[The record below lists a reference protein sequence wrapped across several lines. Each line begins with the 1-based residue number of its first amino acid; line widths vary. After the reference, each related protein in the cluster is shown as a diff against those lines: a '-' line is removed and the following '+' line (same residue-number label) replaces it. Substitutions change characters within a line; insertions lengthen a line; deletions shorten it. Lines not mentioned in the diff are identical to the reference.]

1 MRFTFLPLCL
11 LSAAITAGCSSKD
24 HVHQANPFDEPVRVA
39 VRSTAPVV
47 APVEAEPIGNPALER
62 APAEQTLPQGDGVEV
77 FAAGDVPYTPV
88 SVPISVDSNAGQV
101 PGTPITSSVEDQV
114 LAEAHRVGAL
124 GDVSGQVELLQQAGS
139 MGNAGAYYDLA
150 KIYLTGQGVPKDA
163 DLAVSYL
170 NSAMSLG
177 HAESTRVL
185 GWLYVMGSG
194 VPKDIDYGKLLLE
207 KASETSVRAQ
217 REYGMALANLRTPH
231 LNDMG
236 RGLELLKTAADA
248 GDEAATKAYQAA
260 FSPAPTSESAS
271 DVAPAQASEQPA
283 VQREA
288 LAAPRRSAADGGGS
302 LKAQALGGDLASM
315 YQYAL
320 NVSLGKITDPDP
332 QFTAY
337 CFYSVASSRG
347 YKLADDE
354 VRSLSGIKTL
364 SDKKSPGR
372 MARCIADLNN
382 SIAGY

>member
-1 MRFTFLPLCL
+1 MRFTLIPLCL
-11 LSAAITAGCSSKD
+11 LSAALTAGCSSKD
-24 HVHQANPFDEPVRVA
+24 HVYQANPFDEPVKVA

-47 APVEAEPIGNPALER
+47 VPPEAAPSGPPTLES
-62 APAEQTLPQGDGVEV
+62 APTGQTLPQGDGVEV
-77 FAAGDVPYTPV
+77 FAAGDVPYTAV
-88 SVPISVDSNAGQV
+88 SVPISVDSNPGQV
-101 PGTPITSSVEDQV
+101 PGAPITSSVEDQV
-114 LAEAHRVGAL
+114 LAEARRVGAL
-124 GDVSGQVELLQQAGS
+124 GDVAGQVELLQQAGN

-163 DLAVSYL
+163 DVAVSYL
-170 NSAMSLG
+170 NSAISLG
-177 HAESTRVL
+177 HAESARVL

-194 VPKDIDYGKLLLE
+194 VPKDVDYGKLLLE
-207 KASETSVRAQ
+207 RAAETSVRAQ

-231 LNDMG
+231 LDDMG

-248 GDEAATKAYQAA
+248 GDEAAIKAYQSA
-260 FSPAPTSESAS
+260 FSPAPTAEAVS
-271 DVAPAQASEQPA
+271 DVAPARVSEQPA

-288 LAAPRRSAADGGGS
+288 VAAPRRSVADGGGS

-320 NVSLGKITDPDP
+320 NVSLGKIADPDP

-354 VRSLSGIKTL
+354 VRSLAGIKTL
-364 SDKKSPGR
+364 SDKKTPGR